1 MPLFQNKQDSRRTLD
16 NIIRFSTTIGENTKF
31 TGSFSG
37 GENIVVRG
45 HVKGESDACRVVLI
59 TETGCWDGKLVADI
73 VIVEG
78 TVNGDIVA
86 GEKIELLSGSK
97 IIGNLS
103 CPVIAIETGAVHEGH
118 MDMKAVIR
126 VDHFQEKRKNPTK
139 ISD

>member
-1 MPLFQNKQDSRRTLD
+1 MPPLKNKPVSRRTLD
-16 NIIRFSTTIGENTKF
+16 NITRFSSCIGENTEF
-31 TGSFSG
+31 TGKFSG

-45 HVKGESDACRVVLI
+45 HVKGESDACRVVFI
-59 TETGCWDGKLVADI
+59 TKTGSWDGKLVADI

-97 IIGNLS
+97 ITGNLS
-103 CPVIAIETGAVHEGH
+103 CPVIAIETGAVHDGH
-118 MDMKAVIR
+118 IDMSTTTEVKR
-126 VDHFQEKRKNPTK
+126 FEEKRNNPTK